1 MVAQESAARESAPP
15 RLYRR
20 FAHLFHEVGK
30 FMGVGAVAYSF
41 DLALF
46 NAAVYLWAWE
56 ALPAK
61 TFSTCVAATI
71 AFVGN
76 RFWTW
81 RHRPR
86 SRLHREYLWYF
97 LFNTIGLGINLLWV
111 WAYEWANGIWP
122 SVLDNPIAL
131 NLVANVIGVGTAAAF
146 RFYSYRT
153 WVFSD
158 TGR

>member
-1 MVAQESAARESAPP
+1 MVTRESVAREGA
-15 RLYRR
+15 LYQR
-20 FAHLFHEVGK
+20 FAHVFHELGK
-30 FMGVGAVAYSF
+30 FMGVGAIAYSV
-41 DLALF
+41 DLVLF

-61 TFSTCVAATI
+61 TFSTCLAATI

-76 RFWTW
+76 RYWTW

-86 SRLHREYLWYF
+86 TNLRREYLWYF

-111 WAYEWANGIWP
+111 WAYEWANGLWP
-122 SVLDNPIAL
+122 AVLDNPIAL
-131 NLVANVIGVGTAAAF
+131 NLVANVIGVGTASAF

-153 WVFSD
+153 WVFAD
-158 TGR
+158 PGR

>member
-1 MVAQESAARESAPP
+1 MPDSALT
-15 RLYRR
+15 RLYHR
-20 FAHLFHEVGK
+20 FAHVFQELGK
-30 FMGVGAVAYSF
+30 FMGVGAVAYTV

-46 NAAVYLWAWE
+46 NLAVYLWAWE
-56 ALPAK
+56 ALTAK

-71 AFVGN
+71 AFAGN

-86 SRLHREYLWYF
+86 KHLHREYLWYF
-97 LFNTIGLGINLLWV
+97 VFNTIGLGINLLWV
-111 WAYEWANGIWP
+111 WAYEWANGVWP
-122 SVLDNPIAL
+122 VVLDNWIAL
-131 NLVANVIGVGTAAAF
+131 NLVANVIGVGTASAF

-153 WVFSD
+153 WVFAD